1 MLNLIFMIV
10 KIGFIW
16 GLSSTKNIDT
26 LFGDTQRKKQFENH
40 GKQLSFFS
48 TMAKFYWQIF
58 SLVMLGTNSI
68 TKGNIT
74 PSQRRKNF
82 LFLNHKSASL
92 NYQSCWILYKY
103 KLFLFPVA
111 VNCLVRANRYWSKLK
126 GLKHAFSQTQ
136 LTHFTFQ
143 NSRYYIW
150 GSKNR
155 H

>member
-1 MLNLIFMIV
+1 MIV

-58 SLVMLGTNSI
+58 SLVMLGTNC

-92 NYQSCWILYKY
+92 NYQSC
-103 KLFLFPVA
+103 
-111 VNCLVRANRYWSKLK
+111 
-126 GLKHAFSQTQ
+126 
-136 LTHFTFQ
+136 
-143 NSRYYIW
+143 
-150 GSKNR
+150 
-155 H
+155 